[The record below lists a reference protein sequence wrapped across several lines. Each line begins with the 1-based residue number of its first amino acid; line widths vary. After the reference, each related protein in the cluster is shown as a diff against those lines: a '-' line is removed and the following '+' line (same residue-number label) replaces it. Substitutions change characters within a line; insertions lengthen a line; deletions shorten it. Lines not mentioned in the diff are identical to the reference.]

1 MRAVVQFIIHI
12 IALDKDTPAKKLQ
25 LPDHN

>member
-1 MRAVVQFIIHI
+1 MRVVVQFIIHL

-25 LPDHN
+25 PPDYN